1 MLRNLAV
8 SSAAVAVL
16 LAAPTVVGTAHADD
30 DAEVAYILSL
40 NQYGVTYAS
49 PGSAILAGYQAC
61 GQLRSGPPSNFPA
74 IKDYWAD
81 KFGSFRTG
89 SAVVAAASRYL
100 CPEQLA
106 IIDNWIRSQP
116 PDIP

>member
-49 PGSAILAGYQAC
+49 PGSAMLAGYQAC
-61 GQLRSGPPSNFPA
+61 GQLRVALLVIFPQLKITGRTSSDRFGPVRR
-74 IKDYWAD
+74 W
-81 KFGSFRTG
+81 
-89 SAVVAAASRYL
+89 
-100 CPEQLA
+100 
-106 IIDNWIRSQP
+106 
-116 PDIP
+116 